1 MSSQLN
7 KATIKKIS
15 YTILIII
22 LAILAY
28 YSKSKQHPKASVKGD
43 SYQQANNFTAAVK
56 TDTTQLTVMFYNL
69 ENFFDTLDD
78 PHNHYDNEY
87 TPNGSKHWNTKR
99 YLTKINHIAQVI
111 LDANKDETPDLIG
124 VCEVENRK
132 VLEDLISHS
141 ALKNLRYA
149 IIHRESK
156 DIRGIDLGLIYK
168 TSEFKPIKVEKFPIY
183 YKKGRP
189 ARTREIL
196 YIEGILKNGD
206 TLHIF
211 LNHWKSRLSR
221 GNSNSEY
228 KRIAAAKSL
237 KKVVKQVLKQNPKA
251 RILIM
256 GDFNDE
262 PTNKSIY
269 QALGAKGVYKP
280 GIFLYNEMFR
290 ADSQG
295 QGTYLYQN
303 KWLMFDNIIVTPVLL
318 DITQNLFVEGN
329 GKVLKL
335 NFLVTKRKG
344 KEYVNRTFKGKKYL
358 GGYSDH
364 LPVELVM
371 KVKY

>member
-1 MSSQLN
+1 MSSKVN
-7 KATIKKIS
+7 KTSIKRIS
-15 YTILIII
+15 YIVIIII
-22 LAILAY
+22 LSILAY
-28 YSKSKQHPKASVKGD
+28 FTKSKDSKTTGKAK
-43 SYQQANNFTAAVK
+43 YQQNTNFTAAIK
-56 TDTTQLTVMFYNL
+56 TDTNQLTVMFYNL

-87 TPNGSKHWNTKR
+87 TPNGTKHWNTQR
-99 YLTKINHIAQVI
+99 YMTKINHIAKVI
-111 LDANKDETPDLIG
+111 LNANKDETPDLIG
-124 VCEVENRK
+124 VCEVENRR
-132 VLEDLISHS
+132 VLEDLISKS
-141 ALKNLRYA
+141 PLKNLHYA

-221 GNSNSEY
+221 GKSNSEY

-280 GIFLYNEMFR
+280 GIFLYNAMFK

-303 KWLMFDNIIVTPVLL
+303 KWLMFDNIIVTPILL
-318 DITQNLFVEGN
+318 DTTQNLYVEGN
-329 GKVLKL
+329 GEVLKL
-335 NFLVTKRKG
+335 SFLVTKRKG